1 MLTLCIFKKNR
12 KDMKKKGLFLFL
24 LGSVTWITE
33 LNAQQLPNFGFDSW
47 KGACASTDALNKNEA
62 EMRQRPGVEPA
73 DWNGSSVNQKVSG
86 VTKQEQLIF
95 NDGGAVKMVNTFV
108 GIKILWTSVGSVAPG
123 FVTLGTP
130 WVYAVADVDQCDG
143 GVYGGV
149 DFSCCPDAVTGR
161 YKRKDTTG
169 EKSHV
174 IAYLW
179 NGTYTSKVGSKSSPS
194 YTRDDVARAIIG
206 KTTPTNSGALV
217 ASCDYTF
224 TSTNGE
230 WQTITVPLE
239 YVDGMN
245 SKPTKM
251 NVIISGGDYW
261 SRSNMKEGTT
271 LLADDIR
278 FVYYSTLKTLSYDGV
293 DLPIP
298 PVGEV
303 LDLSSVEYD
312 DSKDL
317 VYTLNGRTASVVVSY
332 DEATAMLEIV
342 VSNVDSDV
350 DGLSS
355 HTYYIQFAKQHTH
368 GAFNYIAHDNRI
380 TVLCGECNED
390 LGTVSMLMPAD
401 LTYDGAPK
409 EVVLN
414 VSVPGIEPPIVT
426 YSSGMAPVNVGV
438 YTASIAMGDA
448 VATMNIVIEP
458 REISGASVGEFLPM
472 TYNGMAQV
480 PQAVVLL
487 EGYGEVTGTWSEV
500 INVCDT
506 TYFTATGN
514 YVGVISLNPGM
525 TPMKIENLNVD
536 GLARSYEYTGEAIE
550 PSFEVKNGEVLLI
563 ENVDYTISY
572 MDNVDVGTATL
583 TLALMGNYCG
593 TIVVTFDILETS
605 KVDVVV
611 SDGTNVAFYG
621 LEGCRVFEPVKGA
634 VYIINGKKVLW

>member
-1 MLTLCIFKKNR
+1 L
-12 KDMKKKGLFLFL
+12 KKKGLFLFL

-95 NDGGAVKMVNTFV
+95 NAGGAVKMVNTFV

-317 VYTLNGRTASVVVSY
+317 VYTLNGRTASAVVSY

-525 TPMKIENLNVD
+525 TPMKIENLNID

>member
-1 MLTLCIFKKNR
+1 
-12 KDMKKKGLFLFL
+12 MKKKGLFLFL

-95 NDGGAVKMVNTFV
+95 NAGGAVKMVNTFV

-317 VYTLNGRTASVVVSY
+317 VYTLNGRTASAVVSY

-525 TPMKIENLNVD
+525 TPMKIENLNID

>member
-1 MLTLCIFKKNR
+1 
-12 KDMKKKGLFLFL
+12 MKKKGLFLFL

-317 VYTLNGRTASVVVSY
+317 VYTLNGRTASAVVSY

-525 TPMKIENLNVD
+525 TPMKIENLNID

>member
-12 KDMKKKGLFLFL
+12 KDLKKKGLFLFL
-24 LGSVTWITE
+24 LGSVIWITE

-317 VYTLNGRTASVVVSY
+317 VYTLNGRTASAVVSY

-525 TPMKIENLNVD
+525 TPMKIENLNID

>member
-1 MLTLCIFKKNR
+1 VLTLCIFKKNR
-12 KDMKKKGLFLFL
+12 KDLKKKGLFLFL

-95 NDGGAVKMVNTFV
+95 NAGGAVKMVNTFV

-317 VYTLNGRTASVVVSY
+317 VYTLNGRTASAVVSY

-525 TPMKIENLNVD
+525 TPMKIENLNID

>member
-1 MLTLCIFKKNR
+1 L
-12 KDMKKKGLFLFL
+12 KKKGLFLFL

-95 NDGGAVKMVNTFV
+95 NAGGAVKMVNTFV

-298 PVGEV
+298 PVGGV

-317 VYTLNGRTASVVVSY
+317 VYTLNGRTASAVVSY

-525 TPMKIENLNVD
+525 TPMKIENLNID

>member
-12 KDMKKKGLFLFL
+12 KDLKKKGLFLFL

-95 NDGGAVKMVNTFV
+95 NAGGAVKMVNTFV

-317 VYTLNGRTASVVVSY
+317 VYTLNGRTASAVVSY

-525 TPMKIENLNVD
+525 TPMKIENLNID

>member
-1 MLTLCIFKKNR
+1 
-12 KDMKKKGLFLFL
+12 MKMKGLFLFL

-317 VYTLNGRTASVVVSY
+317 VYTLNGRTASAVVSY

-514 YVGVISLNPGM
+514 YVGVINLNPGM
-525 TPMKIENLNVD
+525 TPMKIENLNID

>member
-1 MLTLCIFKKNR
+1 
-12 KDMKKKGLFLFL
+12 MKKKGLFLFL

-368 GAFNYIAHDNRI
+368 RAFNYIAHDNRI

-401 LTYDGAPK
+401 LTYDGTPK

-525 TPMKIENLNVD
+525 TPMKIENLNID

-550 PSFEVKNGEVLLI
+550 PSFEVKNGEALLI

>member
-12 KDMKKKGLFLFL
+12 KDLKKKGLFLFL
-24 LGSVTWITE
+24 LGSVIWITE

-317 VYTLNGRTASVVVSY
+317 VYTLNGRTASAVVSY

-409 EVVLN
+409 EVVQN

-525 TPMKIENLNVD
+525 TPMKIENLNID

>member
-1 MLTLCIFKKNR
+1 
-12 KDMKKKGLFLFL
+12 
-24 LGSVTWITE
+24 
-33 LNAQQLPNFGFDSW
+33 
-47 KGACASTDALNKNEA
+47 
-62 EMRQRPGVEPA
+62 MRQRPGVEPA

-95 NDGGAVKMVNTFV
+95 NAGGAVKMVNTFV

-317 VYTLNGRTASVVVSY
+317 VYTLNGRTASAVVSY

-525 TPMKIENLNVD
+525 TPMKIENLNID

>member
-1 MLTLCIFKKNR
+1 
-12 KDMKKKGLFLFL
+12 MKKKGLFLFL

-317 VYTLNGRTASVVVSY
+317 VYTLNGRTASAVVSY

-525 TPMKIENLNVD
+525 TPMKVENLNID

>member
-1 MLTLCIFKKNR
+1 
-12 KDMKKKGLFLFL
+12 MKKKGLFLFL

-206 KTTPTNSGALV
+206 KTTPTNSGTLV

-525 TPMKIENLNVD
+525 TPMKIENLNID

-550 PSFEVKNGEVLLI
+550 PSFEVENGEVLLI

>member
-1 MLTLCIFKKNR
+1 
-12 KDMKKKGLFLFL
+12 MKMKGLFLFL

-317 VYTLNGRTASVVVSY
+317 VYTLNGRTASAVVSY

-525 TPMKIENLNVD
+525 TPMKIENLNID